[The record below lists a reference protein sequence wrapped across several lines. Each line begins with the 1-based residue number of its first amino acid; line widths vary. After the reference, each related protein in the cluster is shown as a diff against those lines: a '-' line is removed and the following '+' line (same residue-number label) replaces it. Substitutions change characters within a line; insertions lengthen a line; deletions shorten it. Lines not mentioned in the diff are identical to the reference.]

1 MNEITPMFVVAIFGG
16 IISTLLMLLVGLI
29 AWNWNRINRKLDEVV
44 ETLHK
49 MAGDLHGRVNELR
62 DDLHEQLG
70 ALRERITILE
80 TRQKGRKDD

>member
-1 MNEITPMFVVAIFGG
+1 MIDPMFVVGVFGA
-16 IISTLLMLLVGLI
+16 IISTLLTLLVGLV
-29 AWNWNRINRKLDEVV
+29 AWNWNRINKKLDEVV

-62 DDLHEQLG
+62 DDLHEQIG

-80 TRQKGRKDD
+80 TRQKGRHDDKP